1 MKGTTHRGGGKRKKF
16 LKTGEKADL
25 NHRAR
30 LEKYRGDI
38 KFLSS
43 ATPLK
48 RKKFLK
54 SKEKTDLKSLIQC
67 LSHLSS
73 KLLYDHEFVKN
84 LPEEHRS
91 RLRKHHVD
99 KLKILAGASSQKKKH
114 EILTSQRGGG
124 LLSSVWNAI
133 KTLFSG

>member
-91 RLRKHHVD
+91 SLRKHHVD

>member
-91 RLRKHHVD
+91 TLRKHHVD

>member
-1 MKGTTHRGGGKRKKF
+1 MKGTAHRRAGKRKKF
-16 LKTGEKADL
+16 LKTEEKADL
-25 NHRAR
+25 SHRAR

-38 KFLSS
+38 QFLSS
-43 ATPLK
+43 ASPLK

-54 SKEKTDLKSLIQC
+54 SKEKTDLKTLIQC

-73 KLLYDHEFVKN
+73 KLLYDLEFVKN

-91 RLRKHHVD
+91 HLRKHHVN
-99 KLKILAGASSQKKKH
+99 KLKILAGPTSQKKKH
-114 EILTSQRGGG
+114 AILTSQKGGG
-124 LLSSVWNAI
+124 LLGSVWNAI

>member
-1 MKGTTHRGGGKRKKF
+1 MKAHRAGGKRKKF
-16 LKTGEKADL
+16 LKTEEKADL
-25 NHRAR
+25 THRAR

-54 SKEKTDLKSLIQC
+54 NKEKTDLKSLIQC
-67 LSHLSS
+67 LGHLSS
-73 KLLYDHEFVKN
+73 KLLYDLEFVKN

-91 RLRKHHVD
+91 HLRKHHVD
-99 KLKILAGASSQKKKH
+99 KLRILAGPSSQKKKH
-114 EILTSQRGGG
+114 AILTSQKGGG